1 MSANYACGGRR
12 SVVLAILS
20 VLALGALA
28 ALPVGVT
35 AGLIGD
41 PTITITATD
50 TGGTHVGTTVL
61 TLGLSGGVYA
71 WTKPLGST
79 QGEIMDAFG
88 TVLARIKSVECEVI
102 DDPAV
107 KLSFVVTGGDV
118 DAVVTFPSL
127 TVAVPSYVN
136 PQGSASAGI
145 TLTSNGGLA
154 KATGQFTGVKSYRAI
169 YNGSAGLTDWTYL
182 VDEVQANDT
191 TATQSERH
199 PLTGTLM
206 ISDTVTSISS
216 EFKFNLTAGAEAG
229 CTSRFEVT
237 PEPATLA
244 LLGFGAAALVARRR
258 RG

>member
-1 MSANYACGGRR
+1 MSANYTRGGRR
-12 SVVLAILS
+12 TVVLAILS

-41 PTITITATD
+41 PTITVTATD

-136 PQGSASAGI
+136 PQASASAGI

-169 YNGSAGLTDWTYL
+169 YNGSTDWVYL

-191 TATQSERH
+191 TATLSERH

-206 ISDTVTSISS
+206 IPATITSISS

-229 CTSRFEVT
+229 GTSRFEVT